1 MATESILKNCL
12 DAAPPAESH
21 HSTGSEAALN
31 VLVMDRAEELDP
43 APLFPPDDLKPI
55 VEPAEHAVGI
65 GFDNRALYGKLG
77 DLAVAS
83 TMPLGWAYVGIL
95 AVASALDIHDRDGH
109 VRSNIYAG
117 LIAPVGTSKTA
128 VAEAIEKSI
137 FLPSLTVS
145 TTTPGSD
152 RGLIKMLG
160 TDGNTT
166 LLIEDE
172 FRAVLDKCAIP
183 NSTLPKVLC
192 KLWGKNRAG
201 VSDKKGVD
209 ECDGKLCILG
219 NIPAEDAVDFGK
231 AFGTSTT
238 KGLYDRFL
246 FGYDTTAVKYRPLNI
261 TATVFPGPM
270 VVRVPNWAWEAKDL
284 WAGDKPER
292 RRLTEHAL
300 RVALITTACNGERE
314 ITCASMAAAFRL
326 AELQERIR
334 LVFGPGLA
342 ETKDAEAYEAI
353 HAALLDTYR
362 RQLQSGKFPKGADL
376 TGWPQTTWS
385 GMLHFRD
392 IVNSKSLYRKYST
405 IIGRVRSMMLDEDI
419 LMRVRTLERDN
430 SGKAMKGKVTPF
442 YVFPPKALSK

>member
-1 MATESILKNCL
+1 ME
-12 DAAPPAESH
+12 
-21 HSTGSEAALN
+21 
-31 VLVMDRAEELDP
+31 
-43 APLFPPDDLKPI
+43 
-55 VEPAEHAVGI
+55 
-65 GFDNRALYGKLG
+65 FDKRALYGKLG
-77 DLAVAS
+77 DLALAS
-83 TMPLGWAYVGIL
+83 TMPLGWAYVGTL
-95 AVASALDIHDRDGH
+95 AVASALNIHDRDGH
-109 VRSNIYAG
+109 VRSNIYTG

-219 NIPAEDAVDFGK
+219 NIPAED
-231 AFGTSTT
+231 
-238 KGLYDRFL
+238 
-246 FGYDTTAVKYRPLNI
+246 
-261 TATVFPGPM
+261 TV
-270 VVRVPNWAWEAKDL
+270 
-284 WAGDKPER
+284 
-292 RRLTEHAL
+292 
-300 RVALITTACNGERE
+300 
-314 ITCASMAAAFRL
+314 
-326 AELQERIR
+326 
-334 LVFGPGLA
+334 
-342 ETKDAEAYEAI
+342 
-353 HAALLDTYR
+353 
-362 RQLQSGKFPKGADL
+362 ADL
-376 TGWPQTTWS
+376 TGWPETTWS

-405 IIGRVRSMMLDEDI
+405 IIGRVRAMMLDEDI

-430 SGKAMKGKVTPF
+430 TGKAMRGKVTPF
-442 YVFPPKALSK
+442 YVFPPKGLSK